1 MKLKGLLKKT
11 GAVILASALLCGG
24 AATVLP
30 QVAESGIEVSAAG
43 SSFASATKINVNQN
57 YTDNIAD
64 GDENDYFRFT
74 LSSDSKVSFS
84 FSHNYIGHGESYWY
98 LHLYKDN
105 NSYDEVYSCGFAGNE
120 KTTKTLNL
128 GLPKGTYYIKIT
140 NDWYYTTTIDY
151 TVRVNADTVDN
162 WEKEF
167 NDEFDSADKISLN
180 KNYNGAIQ
188 DGNDYDFYRFTLSSD
203 SKVSFSFSHNYI
215 GHGESYWYLHLYKD
229 NNSYDEVYSCGFA
242 GNEKTTKTLNLGL
255 PKGTYYIKITN
266 DWYYTTTIDYT
277 VRVNADTVDNWE
289 KEFNDEFD
297 SADKISL
304 NKNYYGALSE
314 SDDKDFYK
322 FSLSS
327 SAALILTFNH
337 PFIDSD
343 SDYWTIKLY
352 KDNNTNEE
360 IQSIN
365 YQGNKTVNS
374 YKLTLSR
381 GTYYLRVS
389 DNWYHSS
396 NDYTV
401 SVGTPDFNKPVT
413 LSKTT
418 LSLGKGEALRVTAS
432 GGNGGIKWRTSNSKI
447 VTVDQNGDV
456 KGVNNGTAWV
466 TARGNNGKEKSCKVI
481 VKNAPSKISLT
492 KGLLTL
498 GVGESFNI
506 NSNVNSGAA
515 SANRTYRTSNSRVVK
530 MTKTTWTGIFKGVA
544 PGVAYVTVR
553 TYNGKESTCKV
564 TVKAA
569 PTSVTISKKTLN
581 LKVGATATL
590 SCSIPSNAGCAT
602 RTFRTSN
609 SNVVKMIKTN
619 WTGSFKA
626 VAPGTAY
633 VTVRTYNGKETSCKV
648 TVQ

>member
-11 GAVILASALLCGG
+11 GAVIMSAAMLCTG
-24 AATVLP
+24 AAVLP
-30 QVAESGIEVSAAG
+30 QVTDTGIEAQAAG

-64 GDENDYFRFT
+64 RDENDYFRFT

-84 FSHNYIGHGESYWY
+84 FSHNYIDSGNGYWN

-105 NSYDEVYSCGFAGNE
+105 NSYDELYSCDFAGNE

-128 GLPKGTYYIKIT
+128 GLPKGTYYIKIS
-140 NDWYYTTTIDY
+140 NDWYYKTTIDY
-151 TVRVNADTVDN
+151 TVRVNADTVNN

-167 NDEFDSADKISLN
+167 NDEFDSADN
-180 KNYNGAIQ
+180 
-188 DGNDYDFYRFTLSSD
+188 
-203 SKVSFSFSHNYI
+203 
-215 GHGESYWYLHLYKD
+215 
-229 NNSYDEVYSCGFA
+229 
-242 GNEKTTKTLNLGL
+242 
-255 PKGTYYIKITN
+255 
-266 DWYYTTTIDYT
+266 
-277 VRVNADTVDNWE
+277 
-289 KEFNDEFD
+289 
-297 SADKISL
+297 ISL
-304 NKNYYGALSE
+304 NKNYYGVLQGSY
-314 SDDKDFYK
+314 DKDFYK

-327 SAALILTFNH
+327 SADLILTFSH

-343 SDYWTIKLY
+343 RNYWTIKLY

-360 IQSIN
+360 IQSID

-374 YKLTLSR
+374 NKLTLSR

-389 DNWYHSS
+389 IDWYYYSS

-413 LSKTT
+413 ISKTT

-498 GVGESFNI
+498 GVGESFTI

-564 TVKAA
+564 IVKAA
-569 PTSVTISKKTLN
+569 PTSVTISKKNMTM
-581 LKVGATATL
+581 KVGQTATL
-590 SCSIPSNAGCAT
+590 SCSVPSNAGCAT
-602 RTFRTSN
+602 RTFRSSN
-609 SNVVKMIKTN
+609 NNIVKMTKTN

-626 VAPGTAY
+626 MKPGTAY
-633 VTVRTYNGKETSCKV
+633 VTVRTYNGKESSCKI
-648 TVQ
+648 TVVK